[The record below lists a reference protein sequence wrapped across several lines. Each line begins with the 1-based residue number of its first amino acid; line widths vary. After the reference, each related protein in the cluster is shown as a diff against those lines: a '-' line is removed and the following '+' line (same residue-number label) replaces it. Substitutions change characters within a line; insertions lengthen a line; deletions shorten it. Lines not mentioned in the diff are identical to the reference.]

1 MSTDPTPFFAR
12 DDTFFGV
19 CHALGEDFGFHPN
32 WLRLALGVGLLASPT
47 AVVAIYAGLAVIVG
61 FSRLLAPNP
70 RRPAAQPVAEAPALA
85 PAADNETARRGPCC
99 GCLTRSRALARS
111 TSRELPIRSTAKSR
125 SDKR

>member
-47 AVVAIYAGLAVIVG
+47 AVVAIYAGLAVIVVV
-61 FSRLLAPNP
+61 SRLIAPNP
-70 RRPAAQPVAEAPALA
+70 RQRAAESAVEAPALVHA
-85 PAADNETARRGPCC
+85 PAADNEP
-99 GCLTRSRALARS
+99 LAE
-111 TSRELPIRSTAKSR
+111 TLAAAA
-125 SDKR
+125 